1 MRKPLIVLGITA
13 LLVSCTKEIDVDLP
27 TTDPKLVV
35 EGTIEPGQPPIVIL
49 TRTQSYFASTDL
61 SSIAGSYVSG
71 ATITVTDGGNTVTLD
86 ELSSSGLTQE
96 QIEQVAL
103 ITGIDPT
110 IIANANIVVYSKL
123 DNTLLGEEGHIYRL
137 NVSAENKSC
146 SAITSIPHAVALD
159 SVWWKLALQKP
170 DDDSSG
176 YAWARLTDPD
186 TMGNGYRWM
195 ARRIYSTD
203 PNFTKDSRFI
213 SPIGS
218 SFPDKYINGLS
229 FDFFAVRGRSP
240 FTDNSDDETAG
251 YFLRGDSVIVKFLSI
266 GKAEEEF
273 YNSYDN
279 NVQSQGDL
287 FATPANV
294 RSNVNGGLGV
304 WAGWAASYD
313 TLVCQ

>member
-1 MRKPLIVLGITA
+1 MRKFILA
-13 LLVSCTKEIDVDLP
+13 LCVIPILSACEKEIEVDLP
-27 TTDPKLVV
+27 TTEPKLVV

-49 TRTQSYFASTDL
+49 TRTQSYFAPTDL
-61 SSIAGSYVSG
+61 SSIASSFVSG
-71 ATITVTDGGNTVTLD
+71 ATITVNDGTSTITLD
-86 ELSSSGLTQE
+86 ELSSEGLTDE
-96 QIEQVAL
+96 QIQQVAVV
-103 ITGIDPT
+103 TGLDPT
-110 IIANANIVVYSKL
+110 IIANADIVVYSKL
-123 DNTLLGEEGHIYRL
+123 DNTLIGEVGRTYRL
-137 NVSAENKSC
+137 NVQADGTSC
-146 SAITSIPHAVALD
+146 SAVTSIPQVVALD
-159 SVWWKLALQKP
+159 SIWWRLAQQKP

-176 YAWARLTDPD
+176 YAWARLIDPD

-203 PNFTKDSRFI
+203 PDFQKDSRFI

-240 FTDNSDDETAG
+240 YTDNSDDETAG
-251 YFLRGDSVIVKFLSI
+251 YFLRGDSVIVKFVSM
-266 GKAEEEF
+266 GKSEEEF

-294 RSNVNGGLGV
+294 RGNIDGGLGI
-304 WAGWAASYD
+304 WAGWAPYYD